1 MEALVCQK
9 LGDPVGKMEENS
21 PIVLSKRHPIPQ
33 LDSTTAVRV
42 RVKATS
48 LNYANCLQILGKY
61 QEKPPLPFIPGSDYS
76 GVVDAVGTNVSNF
89 KGDHVC
95 SFASPCFLRSIH
107 LIDQSQLK
115 FRVPEGC
122 DLVAAAALPVAFGTS
137 HVALVRRAHLTSF
150 QVLLVLGAAGGVGF
164 SAVQI
169 GKVEFLKS
177 LGVDHVVDSSKEDVT
192 VSVKGVDVLYD
203 SGEIPAIPANTC
215 LF

>member
-76 GVVDAVGTNVSNF
+76 GVVDA
-89 KGDHVC
+89 
-95 SFASPCFLRSIH
+95 
-107 LIDQSQLK
+107 

-169 GKVEFLKS
+169 GKDQ
-177 LGVDHVVDSSKEDVT
+177 G
-192 VSVKGVDVLYD
+192 
-203 SGEIPAIPANTC
+203 I
-215 LF
+215 